1 MPGLKDM
8 HGTCNALHPGG
19 LIDAQVVVDDF
30 QNVAQDDTEV
40 FRRDLGAP
48 GPCAGGQVLG
58 PPLPPVG
65 QVVAE
70 HGQDDLNDVG
80 HLCVPGP

>member
-8 HGTCNALHPGG
+8 CGTCNALHPRG
-19 LIDAQVVVDDF
+19 LVDAQVVVDDF

-48 GPCAGGQVLG
+48 GPCTGGQVLG

-65 QVVAE
+65 
-70 HGQDDLNDVG
+70 
-80 HLCVPGP
+80 